1 MSTSASG
8 LPGCRGTATTM
19 HDFDRIQTNM
29 RQRMRSMLRG
39 MLNDGTTLPRGISRL
54 IRMASERTLPQRSF
68 N

>member
-1 MSTSASG
+1 
-8 LPGCRGTATTM
+8 M

-54 IRMASERTLPQRSF
+54 IRMASERTLPQRIF